1 MTNDSIAKIL
11 KAQEFISS
19 NLLPLTNVMQ
29 AILDSNRI
37 ALAAQDANRFR
48 ELTRVAFGPID
59 EFGHL
64 VRDMNFAFHLSEEF
78 RQMQDIVLAAEKQ
91 FYLPEITNAMTFLQ
105 QFGDSDVAD
114 AINRYQL
121 DTLEIQRSIQAMT
134 TSWIDELNRTL
145 SLEGLVALHGIGR
158 GLGTMQ
164 PFEPRLADALRA
176 DLGDWRNRITWPPA
190 IFDDAIVRTAFYEK
204 RGLNPTLAA
213 FPSDAFEQIV
223 SNAGLKG
230 SETPIADGY
239 GFEPEREAADIEFAF
254 ERTNSAHDTLQR
266 FETQL
271 RSFIDQR
278 MEHTYG
284 KDWIKQ
290 RVPGE
295 IWSKWVDKR
304 QKAKDEGEQEWP
316 LIAYA
321 DFSDYPTIITK
332 KDNWENVFAAV
343 FRRKTSVQESFQRLN
358 PIRICTM
365 HSRLITQDDE
375 LYLLVESKRL
385 LKAIGIN
392 T

>member
-1 MTNDSIAKIL
+1 MPNDDIQSIL
-11 KAQEFISS
+11 S
-19 NLLPLTNVMQ
+19 
-29 AILDSNRI
+29 
-37 ALAAQDANRFR
+37 AQDVLRTQLEPLADAMKAISVGNKAIRAAWKIQSFQESVR
-48 ELTRVAFGPID
+48 AAFGPF
-59 EFGHL
+59 EELQRRAELTTLAVSSTEQFSRM
-64 VRDMNFAFHLSEEF
+64 RDFMLEVN
-78 RQMQDIVLAAEKQ
+78 KQ
-91 FYLPEITNAMTFLQ
+91 FYRPEIAAAAKLLVGFENSEIANVMK
-105 QFGDSDVAD
+105 
-114 AINRYQL
+114 RYQVQMA
-121 DTLEIQRSIQAMT
+121 EIQRSMRAMST
-134 TSWIDELNRTL
+134 PWINALDRTQ
-145 SLEGLVALHGIGR
+145 SLEGFVALHGIGR

-239 GFEPEREAADIEFAF
+239 GFEPEREVADIEFAF
-254 ERTNSAHDTLQR
+254 ERTNAAHDTLQR

-278 MEHTYG
+278 MEHAYG

-295 IWSKWVDKR
+295 IWSKWVDKQ

-332 KDNWENVFAAV
+332 KDNWENVFVAV